1 MNRRIKTIYPDQTFA
16 SITYDSLGRQSAKTD
31 QAGKTTQYGYDALS
45 RLASVTQFLNG
56 DPVVTSFAYDEL
68 GHRISQT
75 DANGHITR
83 FAYDQRGRRSSRTL
97 PLGMNET
104 YGYDAVGNVI
114 SRKDF
119 NGRTTTYQYDTMNRV
134 TAKNAD
140 GFFSAGACA
149 GNACGATQITYS
161 YNNMGRRTSM
171 TDASGPTSY
180 TYDGRDRLLAKA
192 SPAGT
197 LTYSYDAAGNIATLN
212 SSNAGG
218 ASMTYTYDALN
229 RLASVTDVSGTTNYS
244 YDVAGNLGG
253 FTYPNGV
260 QAGYTYNALNRLTQ
274 MQSTCASGTGCGA
287 PGTAISSY
295 AYRLG
300 PAGNRLSVTE
310 LRGRQETYTYDDLY
324 RLTSETISGAASQ
337 NGVISYQYDAVGN
350 RLQRNST
357 VPAIL
362 ATGLLNYDAN
372 DRIPTDPYDAN
383 GNLLNAGAGSNI
395 YDFENRLVQ
404 AGDVQLVYDG
414 DGNRVSE
421 TVAGVTTKYLVADQN
436 LTGYAQVVDEVQGTT
451 VARTYSYGLE
461 LINERQTVSNT
472 LVTSFYGYDGH
483 GSVRFLTDTTGA
495 VTDTYDY
502 DAFGN
507 LLTHTGTTPNNY
519 LFAGE
524 QFDPVLGIY
533 YNRARYYDQR
543 QGRFWTMDTYEGRAQ
558 DPSTLHKYTYTANQP
573 VNYLD
578 RSGHEFDLGSTMEAV
593 QIYATDFVNSVPL
606 RVAAAFGAGGAAV
619 GTFFNELGEVA
630 ENIAAEVSEIVAAEN
645 PEVVQAVEEDVQEFE
660 ADGGRRV
667 IDIAIRTAEQVK
679 DILIE
684 VKYKLPTSGDAFDRL
699 LGQVNAAINSG
710 NEVVVWVLKSPTVSE
725 LENLAS
731 ELGADAGR
739 ISVIAGPENLYRY
752 LTSLLR

>member
-1 MNRRIKTIYPDQTFA
+1 
-16 SITYDSLGRQSAKTD
+16 
-31 QAGKTTQYGYDALS
+31 
-45 RLASVTQFLNG
+45 
-56 DPVVTSFAYDEL
+56 
-68 GHRISQT
+68 
-75 DANGHITR
+75 
-83 FAYDQRGRRSSRTL
+83 
-97 PLGMNET
+97 MNET

-119 NGRTTTYQYDTMNRV
+119 NGRTTTYQYDTMNRL
-134 TAKNAD
+134 TTKIAD
-140 GFFSAGACA
+140 GFFSAGTCA
-149 GNACGATQITYS
+149 SNACGATQITYS
-161 YNNMGRRTSM
+161 YNNMGRRTSL
-171 TDASGPTSY
+171 TDASGTTGY
-180 TYDGRDRLLAKA
+180 TYDSRDRLLTKA

-197 LTYSYDAAGNIATLN
+197 LTYTYDAAGNIATLN
-212 SSNAGG
+212 SSNTGG

-229 RLASVTDVSGTTNYS
+229 RLASATDVSGITSYT
-244 YDVAGNLGG
+244 YDVVGNLGG
-253 FTYPNGV
+253 STYPNGV
-260 QAGYTYNALNRLTQ
+260 QASYTYNALNRLTQ
-274 MQSTCASGTGCGA
+274 MQSTCAGGAGCGA

-295 AYRLG
+295 AYTLG
-300 PAGNRLSVTE
+300 PAGTRLSVTE
-310 LRGRQETYTYDDLY
+310 LGGRHEIYAYDDLY
-324 RLTSETISGAASQ
+324 RLTSQTISGAASQ
-337 NGVISYQYDAVGN
+337 NGAVSYQYDSVGN

-357 VPAIL
+357 VPAIP

-372 DRIPTDPYDAN
+372 DRITTDPYDAN
-383 GNLLNAGAGSNI
+383 GNLLNAGAGPNV
-395 YDFENRLVQ
+395 YEFENHLVQ
-404 AGDVQLVYDG
+404 AGGVQLVYDG

-451 VARTYSYGLE
+451 VTRAYSFGLE
-461 LINERQTVSNT
+461 LINERQVISNT
-472 LVTSFYGYDGH
+472 LMTSFYGYDGH
-483 GSVRFLTDTTGA
+483 GSVRFMTDATGA

-502 DAFGN
+502 DVFGN

-578 RSGHEFDLGSTMEAV
+578 HSGHEFDLGSTLEALQIQATLFV
-593 QIYATDFVNSVPL
+593 QNTAVRF
-606 RVAAAFGAGGAAV
+606 AAAFAAGGTAV
-619 GTFFNELGEVA
+619 GRFFNELGEVA
-630 ENIAAEVSEIVAAEN
+630 EYIATEVSELVAAEN
-645 PEVVQAVEEDVQEFE
+645 PEVVQEIERGVEEFE
-660 ADGGRRV
+660 EGGGRRV
-667 IDIAIRTAEQVK
+667 IDIAIRTAEGVK

-710 NEVVVWVLKSPTVSE
+710 NEVIVWVLKSPTVSE